1 MTTSFTVD
9 PAPIRATALLHQ
21 EGILAVVAAVGLFF
35 RGQGPMTALL
45 PRTSWI
51 ESLGAGVITGG
62 AALVLMGVLLLVP
75 VVRDLERWQA
85 GMVQNWTML
94 DAVAVAVF
102 SGLAEEALIRALL
115 QPWIGLVAAAVL
127 FALLHIVP
135 DRRLWAWPVIALVLG
150 LMFGLIFERWG
161 YPAAAL
167 AHIVVNL
174 VSLLRLRRKFGVT
187 STAGSD
193 SGSADG

>member
-167 AHIVVNL
+167 AHIVVNM
-174 VSLLRLRRKFGVT
+174 VSLLRLRRKVSVT